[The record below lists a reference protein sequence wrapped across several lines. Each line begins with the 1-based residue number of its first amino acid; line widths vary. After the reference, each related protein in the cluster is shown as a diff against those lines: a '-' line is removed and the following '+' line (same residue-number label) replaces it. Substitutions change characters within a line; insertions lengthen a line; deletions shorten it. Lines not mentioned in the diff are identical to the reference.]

1 MEGIGM
7 RNSLPD
13 HYGTLGVPPTA
24 TQREISSAYRKFMRT
39 HHPDIDSDA
48 TDRSELLRIM
58 EAFAVLR
65 NPATRAAYDQAVSR
79 RQGPRSVPAEPPPA
93 AAAPPR
99 RSAPQDVPVRVVRRS
114 NGPLFRI
121 SPVRWESGPWA
132 GPNTEKGK
140 PKK

>member
-1 MEGIGM
+1 M

-13 HYGTLGVPPTA
+13 HYRTLGVPPTA
-24 TQREISSAYRKFMRT
+24 TQREISTAYRKFMRT

-58 EAFAVLR
+58 QAFAVLR
-65 NPATRAAYDQAVSR
+65 NPATRTGYDQAVSR
-79 RQGPRSVPAEPPPA
+79 RQGQAPHSAESPPVQP
-93 AAAPPR
+93 PPR
-99 RSAPQDVPVRVVRRS
+99 RSAPQDVPVRVVRRNS
-114 NGPLFRI
+114 GPLFRI

-132 GPNTEKGK
+132 VPNTDEGR

>member
-1 MEGIGM
+1 M

-13 HYGTLGVPPTA
+13 HYRALGVPPTA

-39 HHPDIDSDA
+39 HHPDIDSAA

-58 EAFAVLR
+58 QAFAVLR
-65 NPATRAAYDQAVSR
+65 NPATRTAYDQAVSR
-79 RQGPRSVPAEPPPA
+79 RQGQAPHSAEPPPA
-93 AAAPPR
+93 QPPPR

-114 NGPLFRI
+114 TGPLFRI

-132 GPNTEKGK
+132 APNTDKGR

>member
-1 MEGIGM
+1 M

-24 TQREISSAYRKFMRT
+24 TQREISGAYRKFMRI
-39 HHPDIDSDA
+39 HHPDIDADA
-48 TDRSELLRIM
+48 IDRSELLRIM

-79 RQGPRSVPAEPPPA
+79 HQSPALRSAEPPQTQP
-93 AAAPPR
+93 PPR
-99 RSAPQDVPVRVVRRS
+99 RNAQEVPVRVVSRS
-114 NGPLFRI
+114 SEPLFRI

-132 GPNTEKGK
+132 VPDTDKEGRRNE
-140 PKK
+140 

>member
-1 MEGIGM
+1 M
-7 RNSLPD
+7 RGSLPD
-13 HYGTLGVPPTA
+13 HYGTLGVPPKA

-79 RQGPRSVPAEPPPA
+79 RQGQAPHSAESPPVQPR
-93 AAAPPR
+93 PR
-99 RSAPQDVPVRVVRRS
+99 GSAPQDVPIRVVRRS
-114 NGPLFRI
+114 SGPLFRI

-132 GPNTEKGK
+132 GTSTDKGR

>member
-1 MEGIGM
+1 M
-7 RNSLPD
+7 RSSLPD
-13 HYGTLGVPPTA
+13 HYGTLGVPSTA
-24 TQREISSAYRKFMRT
+24 TRREISGAYRKFMRT
-39 HHPDIDSDA
+39 HHPDIDSEA

-65 NPATRAAYDQAVSR
+65 NPTMRAAYDRELSR
-79 RQGPRSVPAEPPPA
+79 RQAPPPH
-93 AAAPPR
+93 APEPQPQEASPP

-114 NGPLFRI
+114 TGPLFRV

-132 GPNTEKGK
+132 GTTTEQGR